1 MAVHHVPQIDNSH
14 PVSQYEVVQQQQ
26 AAPAGTGMFQDYIA
40 RSEVSSGWKCNIC
53 GKECA
58 QKVNLVK
65 HVESFHFPDS
75 FAQECKYCGQMFNTK
90 DKRYKHEQINHKN

>member
-1 MAVHHVPQIDNSH
+1 MLIKWTEGFAFYCYQNSSLLYIFTGT
-14 PVSQYEVVQQQQ
+14 V
-26 AAPAGTGMFQDYIA
+26 TGMFQDYIA
-40 RSEVSSGWKCNIC
+40 RSEVSCGWKCTIC